1 MGALGW
7 NQTLFYKVIAG
18 HYLKALAE
26 KMQLLKTLIP
36 YLVNEVVL
44 ISFSLMFLGLEMDS
58 SVR

>member
-7 NQTLFYKVIAG
+7 NQTLFYKVIAS